1 MYGHGLFSPFFAP
14 WVLKLALENSAI
26 VMSPDHRLLPSKNV
40 VADVIQD
47 LEDVWKWMRSDL
59 HIVLGKHVP
68 GISIDLSHTLIT
80 GGSAGGY
87 GAIQLALSHPNEISA
102 VAIAYPL
109 VDPKDDLMTGGPS
122 PGEPTILRFP
132 LADIPKK
139 ESIILGSKKP
149 ERLLSARQSWREH
162 RMLLERLNTDYS
174 TPWYL
179 TAAHSIRMNFC
190 QWRGSRAGQN
200 FLRICEPKQF
210 PPIIK

>member
-87 GAIQLALSHPNEISA
+87 GEIQLALSHPNEISA

-139 ESIILGSKKP
+139 ESIISWIEEARKTVVSKA
-149 ERLLSARQSWREH
+149 E
-162 RMLLERLNTDYS
+162 LERTPYAVGAAQYGLFDSMVFDSRPLNS
-174 TPWYL
+174 
-179 TAAHSIRMNFC
+179 HE
-190 QWRGSRAGQN
+190 
-200 FLRICEPKQF
+200 FLPMERIKSGAKLPKNM
-210 PPIIK
+210 